1 MKPEEI
7 NDEIGRKVRE
17 EGISSRG
24 MKVKGTV
31 ISVKMKNT
39 ATIEREFSKT
49 LHKYKR
55 VAIEKSK
62 IHVHIPEGITVGLGD
77 VIEAQQTR
85 KLSKTKNWVITKL
98 VSKAAEATGE

>member
-1 MKPEEI
+1 MTLEEI
-7 NDEIGRKVRE
+7 NNEIGRKVRE
-17 EGISSRG
+17 ECISSRG

-31 ISVKMKNT
+31 VSVKMKNT

-62 IHVHIPEGITVGLGD
+62 IHVHVPEGIALGLGD

-85 KLSKTKNWVITKL
+85 KLSRTKNWVITKII
-98 VSKAAEATGE
+98 SRAAEAKGE

>member
-1 MKPEEI
+1 MKLEKINEDIVNRVKEEC
-7 NDEIGRKVRE
+7 
-17 EGISSRG
+17 ISSRG

-31 ISVKMKNT
+31 VSTKMKNT
-39 ATIEREFSKT
+39 VTIEREFSKT

-62 IHVHIPEGITVGLGD
+62 IHVHVPEGISIGLGD

-85 KLSKTKNWVITKL
+85 KLSRTKNWVITAL
-98 VSKAAEATGE
+98 VSRAAEPKGE